1 LYALWHGVQK
11 LLVVLNLGM
20 PAIGMDESL
29 HMLLMEAIH
38 LSTMLQNHS
47 IISRL
52 SQQLQQDVML
62 DQGNTFKETD
72 ESVLICELCS
82 RVSSL

>member
-1 LYALWHGVQK
+1 MGSLSIFSDPVMVHGPEALCYINY
-11 LLVVLNLGM
+11 L
-20 PAIGMDESL
+20 
-29 HMLLMEAIH
+29 IH
-38 LSTMLQNHS
+38 VCA
-47 IISRL
+47 
-52 SQQLQQDVML
+52 DVML